1 MTSALRR
8 PILRAM
14 ERAVR
19 GEGGTAP
26 PGRDLPAKGSERIIR
41 LVLVGL
47 IVVAGIVGVTRLFSS
62 SAHAGGS
69 SPGKSPAVGST
80 RPAGTTAVPTATGSG
95 GTALDTSL
103 FAPGS
108 CMAFPPTHG
117 NRHLT
122 VFLDAGHGGVDP
134 GGVGATSSGQTVY
147 EKNLTL
153 PVELD
158 ATKLLRAA
166 GFRVVDSRTN
176 GGPVSI
182 PRAGDLSEGVYTTEG
197 AHAEVAARDICA
209 NLGKANVLIGIYF
222 DAGPSAQNA
231 GSITSY
237 DADRPFAAE
246 NKRLADLLQHDVL
259 TAMNAQGWQIPNGG
273 VNLDIYEGGPALTT
287 AAANY
292 DHLMLLGPAKAGFF
306 STPSTMPGAVIEP
319 LYLTDPFEASIA
331 SGARGRQVIAHA
343 IAKAIQQFLATG

>member
-1 MTSALRR
+1 
-8 PILRAM
+8 
-14 ERAVR
+14 V
-19 GEGGTAP
+19 
-26 PGRDLPAKGSERIIR
+26 KGSERVIR

-62 SAHAGGS
+62 SSHAGGS
-69 SPGKSPAVGST
+69 RGGGSSQT
-80 RPAGTTAVPTATGSG
+80 TTSRPTGTTALPTAGSGG

-134 GGVGATSSGQTVY
+134 GGVGATSSGQSVY

-158 ATKLLRAA
+158 ATKLLRAV

-182 PRAGDLSEGVYTTEG
+182 PRAGDLSQGVYTTEG

-222 DAGPSAQNA
+222 DAGPSPQNA

-237 DADRPFAAE
+237 DADRPFAAA

-259 TAMNAQGWQIPNGG
+259 AAMNTQGWQIPDGG

-306 STPSTMPGAVIEP
+306 ATPSTMPGAVIEP
-319 LYLTDPFEASIA
+319 LFATDPFEATIA
-331 SGARGRQVIAHA
+331 VSHKGQEVIAGGIVQTIEQFFA
-343 IAKAIQQFLATG
+343 AKS